1 MGAFM
6 KKWNLR
12 IVLLFP
18 LILLIGLSACQRET
32 PAEKTQSLQSATAVD
47 RAAQEA
53 VDAMKTPMDKAR
65 GVEGTLEKAA
75 EQTADKVQESAQ

>member
-1 MGAFM
+1 M

-18 LILLIGLSACQRET
+18 LTILIGLSACQRET
-32 PAEKTQSLQSATAVD
+32 PAEKAQSLQSATAVD
-47 RAAQEA
+47 RAAQQA

-65 GVEGTLEKAA
+65 GVEGTLENAV
-75 EQTADKVQESAQ
+75 EQTADRVQESAQ